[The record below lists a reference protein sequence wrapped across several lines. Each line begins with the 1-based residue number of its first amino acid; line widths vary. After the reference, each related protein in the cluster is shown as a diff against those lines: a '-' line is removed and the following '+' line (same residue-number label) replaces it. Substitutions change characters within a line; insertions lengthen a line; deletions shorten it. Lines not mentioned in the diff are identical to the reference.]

1 MANMIGRKEA
11 VGMEELISRYI
22 REMKIASG
30 VNRMRVQEAWN
41 TVSGAARY
49 TLSVSYV
56 GAVVYVIVKAAKK
69 AAPVTMAAK
78 KEPCEFGKANHE
90 FSHDANRRLSQLE
103 GFYKDG
109 IIDRKE
115 YELLKRRWSKN

>member
-1 MANMIGRKEA
+1 
-11 VGMEELISRYI
+11 MEQ
-22 REMKIASG
+22 KNKKKKG
-30 VNRMRVQEAWN
+30 
-41 TVSGAARY
+41 SGAAAAIVLLGLLGNLAEGDGIFAVVLLL
-49 TLSVSYV
+49 TLGVI

-78 KEPCEFGKANHE
+78 QEPCEFGKENHK

-115 YELLKRRWSKN
+115 YELLKQRWSK

>member
-1 MANMIGRKEA
+1 
-11 VGMEELISRYI
+11 MEQ
-22 REMKIASG
+22 KNKKKKG
-30 VNRMRVQEAWN
+30 
-41 TVSGAARY
+41 SGAAAAIVLVLALLGQIAEGDGIFAVVLLL
-49 TLSVSYV
+49 TLGVI

-115 YELLKRRWSKN
+115 YELLKQRWSK